1 MINTSSHTINTQKS
15 YIFEH
20 IPTDYFINTHA
31 HIKKKCKLY
40 LSKQIK
46 KPYVNYT
53 LKKKKKFGCFIKQV
67 YIKDILEVLEYFN
80 YSMHMHIL

>member
-1 MINTSSHTINTQKS
+1 MINNSSHTINTQKS

-53 LKKKKKFGCFIKQV
+53 LKKKKLWLLHKASLYQR
-67 YIKDILEVLEYFN
+67 YIRSTRIL
-80 YSMHMHIL
+80 

>member
-53 LKKKKKFGCFIKQV
+53 
-67 YIKDILEVLEYFN
+67 
-80 YSMHMHIL
+80 